1 MFEWLGGRCWG
12 KEAVLP
18 GNPQPILW
26 LQAALCCH
34 SGSRRGMPTFSSQLW
49 WLDGT
54 LELPVIPIHLHD
66 SPRESQSQ
74 TGTFEW
80 LCRSFTSSERFS
92 SLSSLSTRSYGV
104 KTWSQGHPLPGWST
118 ACLAVPATLDKTR
131 IPVTYSW
138 DQPGNFHMNRTWP
151 QRPRWGPEEE
161 SWEAD
166 WILPS
171 SPVPQYPPG
180 STAGPTQLCSCV
192 CVCVVCI

>member
-1 MFEWLGGRCWG
+1 MCLSGWVADAEEKKLSCPSQND
-12 KEAVLP
+12 LTS

-54 LELPVIPIHLHD
+54 LEFPVIPIHLHD

-80 LCRSFTSSERFS
+80 LCRSFTSSEWFS

-104 KTWSQGHPLPGWST
+104 KAWSQGHPLPGWST

-151 QRPRWGPEEE
+151 QRPRWGPEEVMG
-161 SWEAD
+161 SRLNIS
-166 WILPS
+166 ILS
-171 SPVPQYPPG
+171 SPSISSKIYCRPNP
-180 STAGPTQLCSCV
+180 AL
-192 CVCVVCI
+192 